1 MASVDLHEFIRSR
14 RSVRRFKPGQ
24 IDLTR
29 VERVLETATC
39 APSAHNRQPWRF
51 AVVTRTEQKSQL
63 AEAMAADFA
72 KDLAADGIPS
82 DELDAAM
89 ERSRLRITSAPVGIL
104 LCMDMSDMD
113 RYPDERRQT
122 AERTMAIQSVANA
135 GATLLLA
142 VHAEGLGGVWICGP
156 LFAPQAVRRALK
168 LPISWE
174 PQALM
179 LIGEP
184 ATTPLARPRHDFRD
198 VVVFK

>member
-1 MASVDLHEFIRSR
+1 MDLHEFIRSR
-14 RSVRRFKPGQ
+14 RSVRRFRPAQ
-24 IDLTR
+24 IDLAR
-29 VERVLETATC
+29 VERVIETAAS

-51 AVVTRTEQKSQL
+51 AVLTRTDQKSQL

-72 KDLAADGIPS
+72 RDLAADGIPS
-82 DELDAAM
+82 SELDAAL
-89 ERSRLRITSAPVGIL
+89 ERSRLRITSAPVGVL

-113 RYPDERRQT
+113 RYPDERRIS
-122 AERTMAIQSVANA
+122 AERTMAIQSVANS

-156 LFAPQAVRRALK
+156 LFAPQAVARALE

-174 PQALM
+174 PQALI

-184 ATTPLARPRHDFRD
+184 ATTPLPRPRRDLRD
-198 VVVFK
+198 VVVFR